1 MLDRVGPSRE
11 NPSYNLCGAS
21 LGVAS
26 SIFTPITAALTF
38 LPLVVTISI
47 NSCISC
53 KVILTSADQSIL
65 CYISSC
71 GATPKVLDAR
81 AVDFK
86 EGLALLTLDTALD
99 PCQGGFILSSF
110 GTAESASVFSISSA
124 DAENFFFFLH
134 QVCSQLNCVRTRERA
149 RLDRILKMKTVRM
162 TALMAFCFTICQVCY
177 SQ

>member
-110 GTAESASVFSISSA
+110 GTA

-134 QVCSQLNCVRTRERA
+134 QVCSQLNCVRSRERA